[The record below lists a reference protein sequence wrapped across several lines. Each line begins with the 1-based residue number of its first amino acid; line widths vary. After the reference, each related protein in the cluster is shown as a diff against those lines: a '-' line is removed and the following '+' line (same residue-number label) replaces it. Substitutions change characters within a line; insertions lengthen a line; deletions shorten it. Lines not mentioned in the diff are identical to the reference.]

1 MRYLTFE
8 KIRTIDPIIDEKK
21 ISRKKAAF
29 LSVGITFLVILFV
42 SLNYEPLL
50 GPDDVGIRNI
60 LSGIYTGTPEAHT
73 YFMDYMLTKPL
84 SMLYEWFP
92 NVYWYVL
99 FLALVNY
106 GCLILILY
114 RFLCKVDRYKLIGIW
129 SVVAGFLILW
139 LPFIITLEWTSAAGI
154 LSATAIF
161 WYATTPDRENRK
173 ELLRDYIFSLI
184 LLFVACNLRND
195 VAFMAIP
202 FAGVVFLWKLVQN
215 RKFLSAVFLRT
226 QLLFAMMCVAIFVV
240 SKVSDSLAYSSD
252 VWKEADRFSEYRSTM
267 YDRFGWPDYDIYKD
281 IYTKNNISLEM
292 YHSIKNDYNLMLCYK
307 GVLSS
312 NNFEELSEVAE
323 ESFYSRNDTKSRL
336 KNCLRRRWEAMG
348 SQIYGLHTVMIY
360 IGLIC
365 SLVCSWCKKDRL
377 KLFLVVNTA
386 IGFELVWIYLYFRN
400 RLPIHV
406 GYSLNMIAI
415 AVVIAFLWK
424 EPLIKKV
431 LKSGMVWLII
441 CLFLSSNLLQK
452 AVIIKEENHVEAT
465 NALLL
470 STVKKYCEEN
480 KENIYFRD
488 FFSFNNSILY
498 KELIYARDER
508 KAANFVPPNGWS
520 VILPMDNQYIPSG
533 GEQELCSWI
542 QEKSNIY
549 IMIERS
555 RVKNTRMR
563 TEALFASRGIDCHLV
578 LEDVLEIPNGLI
590 IEVYHFQS

>member
-8 KIRTIDPIIDEKK
+8 KIRTIDPIIDAQK

-73 YFMDYMLTKPL
+73 YFMYYILTKVI
-84 SMLYEWFP
+84 SILYKWFP
-92 NVYWYVL
+92 NIYWYVL

-106 GCLILILY
+106 GCLTLILY
-114 RFLCKVDRYKLIGIW
+114 RFLCIVDRYKLIGIW

-139 LPFIITLEWTSAAGI
+139 LPFFITLEWTSAAGI

-161 WYATTPDRENRK
+161 WYATVPDRKDRN
-173 ELLRDYIFSLI
+173 ELLRDYILSFI
-184 LLFVACNLRND
+184 LLFISCNLRND
-195 VAFMAIP
+195 VALLALP
-202 FAGVVFLWKLVQN
+202 FAGVVFLWKLSRN
-215 RKFLSAVFLRT
+215 KSFFSSAFLHT
-226 QLLFAMMCVAIFVV
+226 QLLFVILSMVIIVMSRAV
-240 SKVSDSLAYSSD
+240 DSFAYSSD
-252 VWKEADRFSEYRSTM
+252 VWKEADRFSEYRSAM
-267 YDRFGWPDYDIYKD
+267 YDRFGWPDYDTYKD
-281 IYTKNNISLEM
+281 IYTRNNISFEM
-292 YHSIKNDYNLMLCYK
+292 YQSIKNDYNLMLSYK

-312 NNFEELSEVAE
+312 DNFEELAE
-323 ESFYSRNDTKSRL
+323 IAETLFYSQNDTMSRL
-336 KNCLRRRWEAMG
+336 KNCVKKRWTAMK
-348 SQIYGLHTVMIY
+348 SQTYNLHTIIIY
-360 IGLIC
+360 IGLFCSAVC
-365 SLVCSWCKKDRL
+365 SLYQKDKF
-377 KLFLVVNTA
+377 KLFLVVSTA
-386 IGFELVWIYLYFRN
+386 VGFELIWVYLYFRN

-406 GYSLNMIAI
+406 GYSLNMIAV
-415 AVVIAFLWK
+415 AAVIALLWR
-424 EPLIKKV
+424 ESLIKKV
-431 LKSGMVWLII
+431 LKSGFIWFV
-441 CLFLSSNLLQK
+441 LFLFLTTNLLQRTT
-452 AVIIKEENHVEAT
+452 AIQAGNRIEAT

-470 STVKKYCEEN
+470 STVKQYCEEN

-508 KAANFVPPNGWS
+508 KAANFIPPNGWS
-520 VILPMDNQYIPSG
+520 VVLPMDNQYLPSG
-533 GEQELCSWI
+533 GGQELCSWI
-542 QEKSNIY
+542 QDKNNIY

-555 RVKNTRMR
+555 RAKDICMR
-563 TEALFASRGIDCHLV
+563 TEALFASRGIECRLI

>member
-8 KIRTIDPIIDEKK
+8 KIRTIDPIIDAKK

-73 YFMDYMLTKPL
+73 YFMYYMLTKIL
-84 SMLYEWFP
+84 STLYRWFP
-92 NVYWYVL
+92 NIYWYVL

-106 GCLILILY
+106 GCLTLILY
-114 RFLCKVDRYKLIGIW
+114 RFLCIVDRYKLIGIW
-129 SVVAGFLILW
+129 SVVTGFLILW
-139 LPFIITLEWTSAAGI
+139 LPFFITLEWTSAAGI

-161 WYATTPDRENRK
+161 WYATVPDRKDRT
-173 ELLRDYIFSLI
+173 ELLRDYILSFI
-184 LLFVACNLRND
+184 LLFIACNLRND
-195 VAFMAIP
+195 VALLAIP
-202 FAGVVFLWKLVQN
+202 FAGVVFLWKLSRN
-215 RKFLSAVFLRT
+215 KSSFSSVFLRT
-226 QLLFAMMCVAIFVV
+226 QLLFIILSLAIIVV
-240 SKVSDSLAYSSD
+240 SRVVDTLAYSSD

-267 YDRFGWPDYDIYKD
+267 YDRFGWPDYDTYKD
-281 IYTKNNISLEM
+281 IYTRNNISFEM
-292 YHSIKNDYNLMLCYK
+292 YQSIKNDYNLMLSYK

-312 NNFEELSEVAE
+312 DNFEELAE
-323 ESFYSRNDTKSRL
+323 IAETIFYSQNDTMSRL
-336 KNCLRRRWEAMG
+336 KDCVKKRWGAMKG
-348 SQIYGLHTVMIY
+348 QTYSLHTIIIY
-360 IGLIC
+360 IGLLCSVIC
-365 SLVCSWCKKDRL
+365 SLYQKDKF
-377 KLFLVVNTA
+377 KLFLVVSTA
-386 IGFELVWIYLYFRN
+386 VGFELIWIYLYFRN

-406 GYSLNMIAI
+406 GYSLNMIAV
-415 AVVIAFLWK
+415 AAVIALLWR
-424 EPLIKKV
+424 EPSIKKV
-431 LKSGMVWLII
+431 LKSGFVWIV
-441 CLFLSSNLLQK
+441 LFLFLTTNLLQK
-452 AVIIKEENHVEAT
+452 ATAIQAGNRIEAT

-470 STVKKYCEEN
+470 STVKQYCEEN

-508 KAANFVPPNGWS
+508 KAANFIPPNGWS
-520 VILPMDNQYIPSG
+520 VVLPMDNQYLPSG

-542 QEKSNIY
+542 QNKNNIY

-555 RVKNTRMR
+555 RAEGTCMR
-563 TEALFASRGIDCHLV
+563 TEALFASRGMDCHLV